1 MKDIKPSNKPVRD
14 TKKFTPKFNYADRLV
29 LSQELKDKIKREG
42 MVFRFLNKSE
52 LQQNQGYHRSH
63 WTAYRVQ
70 GEDIAKFGALPD
82 GTFVRGDLV
91 LGVRTFEMN
100 NSHKEYLAERNAAY
114 AGFNKKKAQE
124 MRDDIRRKGL
134 QDSIAVDDKDDD
146 EKSDDQ
152 D

>member
-29 LSQELKDKIKREG
+29 LSQELKDKIKSEG
-42 MVFRFLNKSE
+42 LVFRFLNKLE

-82 GTFVRGDLV
+82 GSFVRGDLV
-91 LGVRTFEMN
+91 LGVRTTEVN
-100 NSHKEYLAERNAAY
+100 QAHKDYLAERNLAY
-114 AGFNKKKAQE
+114 KGYNKKKAQE
-124 MRDDIRRKGL
+124 MREDIRRKGL
-134 QDSIAVDDKDDD
+134 GDHVAVDD
-146 EKSDDQ
+146 SDDF
-152 D
+152 DKDESED